1 MKKLNFLLGF
11 CLLSGAV
18 VYAQNEQPTEPVTP
32 EPAEVVWDV
41 MDKNMAESIWNETGG
56 TDLNKAWTFY
66 AGSNLKKH
74 ADKYGMV
81 QHEGDDYVHVYKYH
95 AEATNN
101 SLNINCGVTVVAG
114 NAYTMEYE
122 MRFNPID
129 KKQYPDNAESG
140 WELNTISPRLFN
152 KTCDVQFGYDAEG
165 NGYVTL
171 VQDWRVITAEDR
183 KPLDIG
189 NYHLYRMILS
199 EDASTFDLY
208 IDGELVYEK
217 AATKA
222 MNGGNILRLGS
233 PHELARCDFDLKS
246 AKMATGAWIPEQEE
260 DDDDPVTTLE
270 KEVAAETV
278 SIYPTVLGIGG
289 QFTVATQIENAEVAI
304 FDLGGKQLSVADAR
318 VAVAPMVPGMYIV
331 KVMADGMLVN
341 EAKIVVTK

>member
-32 EPAEVVWDV
+32 EPAEVVWNV

-81 QHEGDDYVHVYKYH
+81 QNEGDDYVHVYKYH

-129 KKQYPDNAESG
+129 KEQYPDDKESG

-171 VQDWRVITAEDR
+171 VQDWRIITAEDC

-217 AATKA
+217 AATKS

-246 AKMATGAWIPEQEE
+246 VKMATGAWIPEQEE
-260 DDDDPVTTLE
+260 DPTVPTFQEEIAE
-270 KEVAAETV
+270 KMLSV
-278 SIYPTVLGIGG
+278 YPTVLHRGG
-289 QFTVATQIENAEVAI
+289 QFTVTTQAENVEVAV
-304 FDLGGKQLSVADAR
+304 FDLSGKQLSTTNGCTVI
-318 VAVAPMVPGMYIV
+318 APMNSGMYIV
-331 KVMADGMLVN
+331 KVSADGIMGKEL
-341 EAKIVVTK
+341 KIVVIE